1 MAECEVC
8 GELVE
13 WSGRSR
19 RYSVR
24 VRRTIPGILTGV
36 RSLLGQLG
44 GALNDLVLQEKQAD
58 TERTASGSGG
68 FAVTAHHCSWYEE
81 DDEDDEG
88 EDEGNGDAPPTKRT
102 RTQS

>member
-58 TERTASGSGG
+58 TERTASGSD
-68 FAVTAHHCSWYEE
+68 EE